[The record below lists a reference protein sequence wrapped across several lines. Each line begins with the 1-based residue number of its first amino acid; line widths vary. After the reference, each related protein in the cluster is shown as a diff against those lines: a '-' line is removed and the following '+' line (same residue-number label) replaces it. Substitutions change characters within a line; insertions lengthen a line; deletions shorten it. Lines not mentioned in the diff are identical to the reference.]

1 MKVSSLRE
9 LADYITE
16 KTDNLKQGVTIELDR
31 PRTLRYGMNALVKI
45 EELTGKAISKLD
57 LENISIKDLRTI
69 VYAGLFHEDKN
80 LTPETVAELIDEHS
94 ELYIVATKLGEAM
107 TMAFGSGNAERLT
120 GQATRNGTQTN
131 Y

>member
-1 MKVSSLRE
+1 MKALSLKG

-16 KTDNLKQGVTIELDR
+16 RTDNLKQGVTIELDR

-57 LENISIKDLRTI
+57 LENITIKDLRTI
-69 VYAGLFHEDKN
+69 VYAGLFHEDKS
-80 LTPETVAELIDEHS
+80 LTPETVADLIDEYS
-94 ELYIVATKLGEAM
+94 ELSIVAAKLGEAM
-107 TMAFGSGNAERLT
+107 TLAFSGGNAERLT
-120 GQATRNGTQTN
+120 GQGMENGTQTN